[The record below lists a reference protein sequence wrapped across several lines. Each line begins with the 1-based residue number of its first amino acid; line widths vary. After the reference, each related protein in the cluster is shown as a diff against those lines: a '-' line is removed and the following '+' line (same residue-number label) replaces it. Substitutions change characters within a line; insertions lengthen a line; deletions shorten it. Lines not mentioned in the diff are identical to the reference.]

1 MTVNSVENMKSVGPS
16 ALPTNAKDT
25 FVTVDVT
32 GNKALT
38 IDSNMFKLKSGG
50 KSLEADSQGSMSA
63 NQNEDGSI
71 ENSFFLEQVNPDST
85 TQGKGKTIAV
95 SSKKDEGQNNLV
107 TPLEAE
113 NKTSNSNVIS
123 CSN

>member
-85 TQGKGKTIAV
+85 TQGKGKTIAA
-95 SSKKDEGQNNLV
+95 SSKKDEGQNN
-107 TPLEAE
+107 
-113 NKTSNSNVIS
+113 
-123 CSN
+123 